1 MTEYAIGFAV
11 STLMFIAACVYW
23 LSKRSRDYK
32 PSEKQQH
39 IVEPKKESQVI
50 NSSESSSESSSEQKL
65 RNVFSVKQKPPVS
78 SNGGAKAAGSD
89 RPFESSYYFAHNKH
103 STGGGYKD
111 GLRAE
116 DYVMNGPKLLSK
128 GGVRVEDEKSNSSV
142 VDEADSAEERSSAS
156 SQSVSEKKQTPQ
168 MQASTP
174 ITRYLWDDGEGNT
187 AKIHIDTLPVS
198 STKSI
203 NWEDASVSSV
213 EARLIG
219 DNNEGLFIGI
229 TYNIKDDTSNLT
241 KKCHLHV
248 ARMYGNADEVKAM
261 VKKRKLLVK
270 ITKKPRQLSNRHSNN
285 GGVWGKL
292 TGGQDGAK
300 TVPVAWPQLSSS
312 SSRLGGSEIDED
324 MFKKSS

>member
-23 LSKRSRDYK
+23 LSKRSRDYT
-32 PSEKQQH
+32 PSEKQQP
-39 IVEPKKESQVI
+39 IVEPKKESQVS
-50 NSSESSSESSSEQKL
+50 NSSESNSEQKL

-78 SNGGAKAAGSD
+78 FNGGANAAGSD

-142 VDEADSAEERSSAS
+142 VDDAEERSSAS

-174 ITRYLWDDGEGNT
+174 ITRYLWDDGEGNI

-198 STKSI
+198 STKTI

-229 TYNIKDDTSNLT
+229 TYNINDDTSNLT

-270 ITKKPRQLSNRHSNN
+270 ITKKPRQLSNRHSNK

-292 TGGQDGAK
+292 TGGQDGTK

>member
-1 MTEYAIGFAV
+1 MADYVVGFAV
-11 STLMFIAACVYW
+11 STLMFIAACMFW
-23 LSKRSRDYK
+23 LSKRSRDSK
-32 PSEKQQH
+32 PSEVQQH
-39 IVEPKKESQVI
+39 VDEPKKENQVL
-50 NSSESSSESSSEQKL
+50 SSSSESKSETKL

-78 SNGGAKAAGSD
+78 SSRGAKAVGSD

-128 GGVRVEDEKSNSSV
+128 GGVRVENEKPM
-142 VDEADSAEERSSAS
+142 SAEDESDNTEGSTES
-156 SQSVSEKKQTPQ
+156 SQSVSEKRPAPQ
-168 MQASTP
+168 IQASTK
-174 ITRYLWDDGEGNT
+174 ITRYLWDDGEGNI

-198 STKSI
+198 STKTI

-229 TYNIKDDTSNLT
+229 TYSILDGTSNLT
-241 KKCHLHV
+241 KKSHLHV
-248 ARMYGNADEVKAM
+248 AKMYGKAEDVKAM

-270 ITKKPRQLSNRHSNN
+270 ITKKPRQLSNRHSKNT
-285 GGVWGKL
+285 GVWDKL

-300 TVPVAWPQLSSS
+300 TVPAAWPQLSSS
-312 SSRLGGSEIDED
+312 SSIHGGSDKIDED
-324 MFKKSS
+324 LFKKTS

>member
-11 STLMFIAACVYW
+11 STLMFITACVYW
-23 LSKRSRDYK
+23 LSKRSRDYT

-39 IVEPKKESQVI
+39 IVEPKKESQVS
-50 NSSESSSESSSEQKL
+50 NSSESNSEQKL

-78 SNGGAKAAGSD
+78 SNGGANAAGSD

-142 VDEADSAEERSSAS
+142 VDDAEERSSAS

-174 ITRYLWDDGEGNT
+174 ITRYLWDDGEGNI

-198 STKSI
+198 STKTI
-203 NWEDASVSSV
+203 NWEGASVSSV

-229 TYNIKDDTSNLT
+229 TYNINDDTSNLT

-270 ITKKPRQLSNRHSNN
+270 ITKKPRQLSNRHSNK

-292 TGGQDGAK
+292 TGGQDGTK